1 MRFVY
6 FIVFQRAF
14 FTQSVGLHCFLTVR
28 AIEGVCGFECT
39 TPCHVRIQATPIRP
53 IVSVLFVGDA
63 SMFRRRER
71 ATFHSRGT
79 RVHTRG
85 AGD

>member
-14 FTQSVGLHCFLTVR
+14 FTQSAELHGFLTVR
-28 AIEGVCGFECT
+28 AIEAVCGGECT

-71 ATFHSRGT
+71 AAFHSRGV
-79 RVHTRG
+79 RLRTRG

>member
-14 FTQSVGLHCFLTVR
+14 FTQSAERHGFLTDR
-28 AIEGVCGFECT
+28 AIEGARGGECT
-39 TPCHVRIQATPIRP
+39 TPCHVRVQATPIRP
-53 IVSVLFVGDA
+53 IVSVLFVGDV
-63 SMFRRRER
+63 SMFRRCER
-71 ATFHSRGT
+71 AAFHTHGT